1 MNKLQQIVSAI
12 DTKIE
17 DETVVITEVVTE
29 DDGDMVMM
37 KNQDLLLQEKGV
49 LPLLHLSHWLPQAIL
64 MKIVSIFYC

>member
-17 DETVVITEVVTE
+17 VETVVITEVVTE

-49 LPLLHLSHWLPQAIL
+49 LPLLHLSR
-64 MKIVSIFYC
+64 